1 MPISNENRKA
11 LLEVAELTAS
21 TLVDLFDITA
31 KVLMEGI
38 SQTKSSPAVGLQHT
52 GLFADLLHGGA
63 YRRRI
68 EDLPYYSKKVQDQ
81 LLRLAFGPGEIE
93 LPDGRKIAIPA
104 QAKPEQQELIINS
117 AEPHVFPKL
126 LSDQQYYLQ
135 KEWASLFQTSAL
147 VTQTVTTP
155 LTTLVEAGLGE
166 RGIAG
171 LLSATRP
178 KVVP

>member
-1 MPISNENRKA
+1 MPIEKKT
-11 LLEVAELTAS
+11 LMEVAELASS

-38 SQTKSSPAVGLQHT
+38 KQTKSSPAVGLQSV

-63 YRRRI
+63 YRR
-68 EDLPYYSKKVQDQ
+68 DVSLLPYYSKKVQDQ
-81 LLRLAFGPGEIE
+81 IERIGFGATEIQ
-93 LPDGRKIAIPA
+93 LPDGRYVTLPKG
-104 QAKPEQQELIINS
+104 AKPEQQEIIINS
-117 AEPHVFPKL
+117 DVPHVFPKL

-171 LLSATRP
+171 LIARP
-178 KVVP
+178 KVG